1 MKIIVTEEQIKEII
15 NNVYDNYIIKDVSKP
30 KKYGNVLSEE
40 VIKPPND
47 ENAYKREGYN
57 FYYAKVGKNKQP
69 DSKSKW
75 IQITDEVKIRSVY
88 KTIFK
93 SNSGTYLKQGST
105 ISSLNWVGCK
115 NGFENGSVKII
126 GTKPF
131 TKGFFKVG
139 EQVYVTGYKLSAVGK
154 SINGYVKI
162 LKVDPNLMGI
172 TIDKPWPPKVK
183 GIQDECAK
191 VQKVES
197 NINTNAKT
205 CGWGT
210 YVDGYIQ
217 SGYLCPKPKKVAGK
231 YPYGELLSWPTPQF
245 IAKII
250 KESKGNFDDYEA
262 WAEAAFMAIKTPDMY
277 NKVKA
282 ALGQDPY
289 KYVASFMDVNEKYH
303 VQAIGVSYKF
313 INSGVVGGGGQQVS
327 VENFPEKC
335 PLTLTVE
342 KPGGNNTNNAPVD
355 IFKYWGYKSRGVHLD
370 PLLSPTMLGDPNVT
384 IPSDFG
390 WKFNNNIYPYPKLY
404 SQSCVDTSGEWAKKE
419 AKSNIFLKEYTDPG
433 YTVQRSDSETTA
445 VSKSYLGNEFN
456 KNDFMSKEDVYNRN
470 IGKAMINFNN
480 SFIKQKELIPKY
492 CKTPLEREYVPSA
505 MSSIPDW
512 DKLGKGGFIS
522 MYTLCKNFGGL
533 WVHGVGTGEY
543 TCGCRDMSNPTIVMS
558 LQSDSGSINIGSKIN
573 DTQKSTN
580 WSHSDSIEMVTN
592 TIAFASAFI
601 PVVGPF
607 ISAGISLGNAAMHW
621 KQGKRKEAAVDAL
634 FALIP
639 MLGKIPGVAKISNSI
654 AKSLGSKLFNGGAL
668 SLEELNALKNVT
680 QYDKAISTQILSKL
694 KTTPGLQKHI
704 VDTTIKKAEEELLG
718 YVGLPTRKEIQKKI
732 ANATISTATTGLI

>member
-1 MKIIVTEEQIKEII
+1 MKIIVTEEQINLII
-15 NNVYDNYIIKDVSKP
+15 NNVYNDYIIKDVPKP
-30 KKYGNVLSEE
+30 KKYDEVLSEE

-47 ENAYKREGYN
+47 EYAYKREGYN

-69 DSKSKW
+69 NSKSKW
-75 IQITDEVKIRSVY
+75 IQITDEVTIRNVY

-105 ISSLNWVGCK
+105 ISSKHWVGCK

-131 TKGFFKVG
+131 PKGFFKVG
-139 EQVYVTGYKLSAVGK
+139 EQVYVTGYKLSKVGK
-154 SINGYVKI
+154 SINGHVKI

-172 TIDKPWPPKVK
+172 TIDKPWPPYVK

-191 VQKVES
+191 VQKIES

-217 SGYLCPKPKKVAGK
+217 SGYLCPKPKKAAGE
-231 YPYGELLSWPTPQF
+231 YPYAELKSWPTPQF

-262 WAEAAFMAIKTPDMY
+262 WAEAAFMAIKTLDMY

-303 VQAIGVSYKF
+303 IQAIGVSYKF
-313 INSGVVGGGGQQVS
+313 INSVVGGGGQQVS
-327 VENFPEKC
+327 VENFSQKC

-355 IFKYWGYKSRGVHLD
+355 VFKSWGYKSRGVHLD

-404 SQSCVDTSGEWAKKE
+404 SQSCVDTAPVWASKQ
-419 AKSNIFLKEYTDPG
+419 ANSFLKEYTDPG
-433 YTVQRSDSETTA
+433 YSVKKSDSESTS

-492 CKTPLEREYVPSA
+492 CKKPLEREYVPSA
-505 MSSIPDW
+505 GSSVPDF
-512 DKLGKGGFIS
+512 DKVGNGGFIS

-558 LQSDSGSINIGSKIN
+558 LQSDSGSVNIGSKIN
-573 DTQKSTN
+573 DTQKSRN

-621 KQGKRKEAAVDAL
+621 KQGKQKEAAVDAL

-654 AKSLGSKLFNGGAL
+654 AKSLGSKILGGGAL
-668 SLEELNALKNVT
+668 SIEELNVLKNVT
-680 QYDKAISTQILSKL
+680 QYDEAISKQILSKL
-694 KTTPGLQKHI
+694 KSTGLEKHI
-704 VDTTIKKAEEELLG
+704 IKTSVTKAEEELLG
-718 YVGLPTRKEIQKKI
+718 YVGMPTRKEIQKKI
-732 ANATISTATTGLI
+732 SNEALGLTTNLS

>member
-15 NNVYDNYIIKDVSKP
+15 NNVYDNYIIKDVPKP

-75 IQITDEVKIRSVY
+75 IQITDEVKIRNVY

-139 EQVYVTGYKLSAVGK
+139 EQVYVTGYKLSDVGK
-154 SINGYVKI
+154 SINGHVKI

-172 TIDKPWPPKVK
+172 TIDKPWPPYVK

-217 SGYLCPKPKKVAGK
+217 SGYLCPKPKKAAGE
-231 YPYGELLSWPTPQF
+231 YPYAELLSWPTPQF

-303 VQAIGVSYKF
+303 IQAIGVSYKF
-313 INSGVVGGGGQQVS
+313 INSGVAGGGGQQVS
-327 VENFPEKC
+327 VENFSEKC

-355 IFKYWGYKSRGVHLD
+355 IFKSWGYKSRGVHLD
-370 PLLSPTMLGDPNVT
+370 PLLSPSMLGDPNVT

-390 WKFNNNIYPYPKLY
+390 WKFNNNIYPYPTLY
-404 SQSCVDTSGEWAKKE
+404 SQSCIDTSGEWAKKE

-433 YTVQRSDSETTA
+433 YTVQRKDSETTA

-456 KNDFMSKEDVYNRN
+456 INDFMSKEDVYNRN

-492 CKTPLEREYVPSA
+492 CKTPLEREYVPSGG
-505 MSSIPDW
+505 SSVPDF
-512 DKLGKGGFIS
+512 DKVGNGGFIS

-558 LQSDSGSINIGSKIN
+558 LQSDSGSVNIGSKIN
-573 DTQKSTN
+573 DTQKSRN
-580 WSHSDSIEMVTN
+580 WSHSDSIDMVAN
-592 TIAFASAFI
+592 TLAFASALI

-607 ISAGISLGNAAMHW
+607 ISAGISLGSAAMHW

-634 FALIP
+634 FAIIP
-639 MLGKIPGVAKISNSI
+639 LLGKIPGVAKISDSI
-654 AKSLGSKLFNGGAL
+654 AKSLGSKILGGGAL
-668 SLEELNALKNVT
+668 SLEELNTLKNVT

-694 KTTPGLQKHI
+694 KATGLQKEI
-704 VDTTIKKAEEELLG
+704 INTAVKEAEKELLG

-732 ANATISTATTGLI
+732 ANAAVGTATTGLI

>member
-1 MKIIVTEEQIKEII
+1 
-15 NNVYDNYIIKDVSKP
+15 
-30 KKYGNVLSEE
+30 
-40 VIKPPND
+40 
-47 ENAYKREGYN
+47 
-57 FYYAKVGKNKQP
+57 
-69 DSKSKW
+69 
-75 IQITDEVKIRSVY
+75 
-88 KTIFK
+88 
-93 SNSGTYLKQGST
+93 
-105 ISSLNWVGCK
+105 
-115 NGFENGSVKII
+115 
-126 GTKPF
+126 
-131 TKGFFKVG
+131 
-139 EQVYVTGYKLSAVGK
+139 
-154 SINGYVKI
+154 
-162 LKVDPNLMGI
+162 
-172 TIDKPWPPKVK
+172 
-183 GIQDECAK
+183 
-191 VQKVES
+191 
-197 NINTNAKT
+197 
-205 CGWGT
+205 
-210 YVDGYIQ
+210 
-217 SGYLCPKPKKVAGK
+217 
-231 YPYGELLSWPTPQF
+231 
-245 IAKII
+245 
-250 KESKGNFDDYEA
+250 
-262 WAEAAFMAIKTPDMY
+262 MAIKTPDMY